1 MRLWR
6 RESDYGSILL
16 GSTQDSIHKKRIRIQ
31 LLISVGVLTANAIG
45 AGMVI
50 LLVTIGIPEPS
61 VLQSGLWWV
70 NFIVV
75 PVYVSLAFLIG
86 LWVGTTRV
94 LRRLRW
100 ALRDEPPT
108 AAQARAA
115 LKAPALLTRLQAA
128 LWVVAGILFTTAY
141 GVYDA
146 ALIPKIAFVV
156 GLSAAV
162 VCSIAYLLTE
172 FSLRPVAAQA
182 LEAGHVRAARRGSLR
197 TRGMLTWSVGS
208 GIPIVGVMLVVIF
221 GLFRDDTTKVD
232 IFIAVTV
239 LSATALFTGSILNFL
254 SMDSIVAPIRT
265 VRQGMSRVR
274 SGDNDVRVVVFDGT
288 ELGDLQAGFNSM
300 VAGLGERERLRDL
313 FGRHVGKE
321 VAEAAL
327 AQDPELGGSEQTVA
341 VLFIDVI
348 GSTTLAATR
357 PPADVVNILN
367 QFFAVVVST
376 VEKHD
381 GLVNKFQGDA
391 VLAVFGA
398 PIGLSDSAAS
408 ALVAAREISEELAIK
423 VPQLQAGIGV
433 AYGPV
438 VAGNVGAIQRFEYT
452 VIGDAVNEAARLSE
466 LAKKDPG
473 RPLSSGRAV
482 EAASKSE
489 ASQWHHQDSTV
500 LRGRSEAT
508 EVYATQSSAD

>member
-1 MRLWR
+1 M
-6 RESDYGSILL
+6 
-16 GSTQDSIHKKRIRIQ
+16 
-31 LLISVGVLTANAIG
+31 
-45 AGMVI
+45 
-50 LLVTIGIPEPS
+50 
-61 VLQSGLWWV
+61 
-70 NFIVV
+70 
-75 PVYVSLAFLIG
+75 
-86 LWVGTTRV
+86 
-94 LRRLRW
+94 
-100 ALRDEPPT
+100 
-108 AAQARAA
+108 
-115 LKAPALLTRLQAA
+115 
-128 LWVVAGILFTTAY
+128 
-141 GVYDA
+141 
-146 ALIPKIAFVV
+146 
-156 GLSAAV
+156 
-162 VCSIAYLLTE
+162 
-172 FSLRPVAAQA
+172 
-182 LEAGHVRAARRGSLR
+182 
-197 TRGMLTWSVGS
+197 
-208 GIPIVGVMLVVIF
+208 
-221 GLFRDDTTKVD
+221 
-232 IFIAVTV
+232 
-239 LSATALFTGSILNFL
+239 
-254 SMDSIVAPIRT
+254 
-265 VRQGMSRVR
+265 
-274 SGDNDVRVVVFDGT
+274 
-288 ELGDLQAGFNSM
+288 
-300 VAGLGERERLRDL
+300 
-313 FGRHVGKE
+313 
-321 VAEAAL
+321 
-327 AQDPELGGSEQTVA
+327 
-341 VLFIDVI
+341 LFIDVI

-508 EVYATQSSAD
+508 EVYATQTSAD